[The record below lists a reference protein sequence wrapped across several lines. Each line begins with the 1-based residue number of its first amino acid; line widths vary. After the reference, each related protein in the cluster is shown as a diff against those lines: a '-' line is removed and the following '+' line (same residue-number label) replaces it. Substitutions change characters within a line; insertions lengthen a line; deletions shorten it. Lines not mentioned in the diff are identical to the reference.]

1 MPASVHEGRPMLS
14 GWWFPAAISRHAAG
28 YDVQFTRTLIAAVII
43 FFAAQG
49 SLIVTLW
56 RFRSSARTR
65 AARRKSSNSELE
77 LVWTAA
83 TAFLFLG
90 LLLMGGHVWASVQ
103 FSAAPPNSEVIEVLA
118 KQFAWNFRY
127 AGADG
132 RFGRTDIH
140 LINDADNNPF
150 GLDERDPYAKDDI
163 MSATLRV
170 PAGRPVKLTLTSRD
184 VIHSFFVR
192 ELRIKQDLVPG
203 MRIPLHFQA
212 DVTGTYEVPCSEL
225 CGLGHS
231 QMRTTVIVMPPGD
244 YDRWKREQ
252 TH

>member
-1 MPASVHEGRPMLS
+1 LN
-14 GWWFPAAISRHAAG
+14 GWWFPAAISRHAVG
-28 YDVQFTRTLIAAVII
+28 YDVQFTRTLIAAAII

-49 SLIVTLW
+49 SLIAIVW
-56 RFRSSARTR
+56 RFRSKARART
-65 AARRKSSNSELE
+65 ADRKLPNSRLE
-77 LVWTAA
+77 LVWTTA

-127 AGADG
+127 AGPDG

-150 GLDERDPYAKDDI
+150 GLDERDPFAKDDI
-163 MSATLRV
+163 TSATLRV
-170 PAGRPVKLTLTSRD
+170 PVGRPVKLTLTSRD

-212 DVTGTYEVPCSEL
+212 DVLGTYEVPCAEL
-225 CGLGHS
+225 CGLGHN
-231 QMRTTVIVMPPGD
+231 QMRTTVIVMPSSD
-244 YDRWKREQ
+244 YERWKRGQ

>member
-1 MPASVHEGRPMLS
+1 MN
-14 GWWFPAAISRHAAG
+14 GWWFPAAISRHAVG
-28 YDVQFTRTLIAAVII
+28 YDVQFTRTLIAAAFI

-49 SLIVTLW
+49 GLIGIVW
-56 RFRSSARTR
+56 RFRSKARTR
-65 AARRKSSNSELE
+65 GADRKATHGRLE
-77 LVWTAA
+77 LVWTGA
-83 TAFLFLG
+83 TAVLFLG

-103 FSAAPPNSEVIEVLA
+103 FSPAPADSEVIEVLA
-118 KQFAWNFRY
+118 KQFAWSFRY
-127 AGADG
+127 PGPDG

-212 DVTGTYEVPCSEL
+212 DVPGTYEVPCSEL

-231 QMRTTVIVMPPGD
+231 QMRTTVIVMPAGD
-244 YDRWKREQ
+244 YNRWKREQ
-252 TH
+252 SH

>member
-1 MPASVHEGRPMLS
+1 LN
-14 GWWFPAAISRHAAG
+14 GWWFPAAISRHAVG
-28 YDVQFTRTLIAAVII
+28 YDVQFTRTLIAAAII
-43 FFAAQG
+43 FFTAQG
-49 SLIVTLW
+49 SLIAIVW
-56 RFRSSARTR
+56 RFRSNARART
-65 AARRKSSNSELE
+65 ADRKLPNSRLE
-77 LVWTAA
+77 LVWTTA

-127 AGADG
+127 AGPDG

-150 GLDERDPYAKDDI
+150 GLDERDPFAKDDI
-163 MSATLRV
+163 TSATLRV
-170 PAGRPVKLTLTSRD
+170 PVGRPVKLTLTSRD

-212 DVTGTYEVPCSEL
+212 DVLGTYEVPCAEL
-225 CGLGHS
+225 CGLGHN
-231 QMRTTVIVMPPGD
+231 QMRTTVIVMPSSD
-244 YDRWKREQ
+244 YERWKRGQ

>member
-1 MPASVHEGRPMLS
+1 LN
-14 GWWFPAAISRHAAG
+14 GWWFPAAISRHAVG
-28 YDVQFTRTLIAAVII
+28 YDVQFTRTLIAAAVI

-49 SLIVTLW
+49 GLIAIVW
-56 RFRSSARTR
+56 RFRSRARVRSTD
-65 AARRKSSNSELE
+65 RKASNGRLE

-83 TAFLFLG
+83 TACLFLG

-103 FSAAPPNSEVIEVLA
+103 FSPAPPNSEVIEVLA

-127 AGADG
+127 PGPDG
-132 RFGRTDIH
+132 HFGRTDIH
-140 LINDADNNPF
+140 LINDADDNPF
-150 GLDERDPYAKDDI
+150 GLDDRDPFAKDDV

-212 DVTGTYEVPCSEL
+212 DVPGTYEVPCAEL
-225 CGLGHS
+225 CGLGHN
-231 QMRTTVIVMPPGD
+231 QMRTTVIVMPAGD
-244 YDRWKREQ
+244 YERWKRGQ